1 MGDGGEGGGDGD
13 VGGEGVG
20 APMLKVTV
28 AVERPSS
35 SDAVCSQPVHTLPF
49 HPSPYVSNIS
59 SAHSPGGISCVSE

>member
-1 MGDGGEGGGDGD
+1 
-13 VGGEGVG
+13 
-20 APMLKVTV
+20 MLKVTV

-59 SAHSPGGISCVSE
+59 SVHSPGGISCVSE